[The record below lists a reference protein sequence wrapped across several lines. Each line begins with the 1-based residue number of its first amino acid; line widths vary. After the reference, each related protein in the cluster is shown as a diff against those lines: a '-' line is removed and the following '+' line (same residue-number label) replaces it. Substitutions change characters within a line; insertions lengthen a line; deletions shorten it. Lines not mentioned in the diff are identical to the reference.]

1 MKNMLRILIAVLGLI
16 LIYLFIQPALRGIVN
31 VGNMTG
37 LIVGS
42 LMIIG
47 AIIFPKLVQISE
59 AHKGVKAVLIGI
71 CCLVALIIVLTIA
84 TSSCIFLGA
93 SRQPDPSSVVIVLG
107 CQVKGNQP
115 SLMLGRRITA
125 AAGYLKEHPDAKCIV
140 SGGKGGGEEI
150 SEAECMKRG
159 LIDLGIDPERIYLED
174 KSTTTVENI
183 KFSKKILDE
192 IAPDAPV
199 AIVTNEFHQYR
210 AGKICDSFG
219 ITDHGSVCSETSW
232 WLWPTFHVREMY
244 AVIYEWGRSAF

>member
-42 LMIIG
+42 LMFIG

-107 CQVKGNQP
+107 CQVKGWNP
-115 SLMLGRRITA
+115 
-125 AAGYLKEHPDAKCIV
+125 
-140 SGGKGGGEEI
+140 
-150 SEAECMKRG
+150 
-159 LIDLGIDPERIYLED
+159 
-174 KSTTTVENI
+174 
-183 KFSKKILDE
+183 
-192 IAPDAPV
+192 
-199 AIVTNEFHQYR
+199 
-210 AGKICDSFG
+210 
-219 ITDHGSVCSETSW
+219 
-232 WLWPTFHVREMY
+232 
-244 AVIYEWGRSAF
+244 